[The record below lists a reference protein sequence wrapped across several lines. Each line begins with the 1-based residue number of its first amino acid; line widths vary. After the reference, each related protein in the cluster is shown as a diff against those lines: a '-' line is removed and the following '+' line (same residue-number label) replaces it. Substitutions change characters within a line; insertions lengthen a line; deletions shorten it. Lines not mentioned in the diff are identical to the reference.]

1 MLGLV
6 KMNKNQMSFFFSFSV
21 FFFWF
26 FFVCLFVILGVL
38 MRISKSR
45 TPQVIDYQLDV
56 CMTLQ
61 VIDYLLE

>member
-6 KMNKNQMSFFFSFSV
+6 KMNKNQMTFFFSFFLV
-21 FFFWF
+21 FVCL
-26 FFVCLFVILGVL
+26 FVCLFVILGVL